1 MKISAKRWTTAL
13 LVLGGLGFVTL
24 VVLKVAM
31 ARAGAKDEVIPLDR
45 LKNTRAPAAATPA
58 PAAGVI
64 DLLDLIRISEDSIS
78 GTWGFFDRA
87 LVTSRTPRG
96 RLQIPCIPPEE
107 YDLNLTVTRKDGTDS
122 LNLGIVFGGRQAMI
136 VLDGHNGI
144 ESWLSLAG
152 TTGTGDN
159 DTRVATRIFKW
170 GRPVPLT
177 VSVRKGA
184 VSVSSQG
191 KTLIDWKGSPNDL
204 ELHPEF
210 RVLNDQALLIASWD
224 TMFKI
229 DEMTL
234 HPVTGA
240 PKLLR

>member
-1 MKISAKRWTTAL
+1 MKISPKQWTTAL

-31 ARAGAKDEVIPLDR
+31 ARSGAKNEVIPVDR
-45 LKNTRAPAAATPA
+45 LKNTRAPAAVASAPPA
-58 PAAGVI
+58 GPI
-64 DLLDLIRISEDSIS
+64 DLLDLIRITEDSVA

-87 LVTSRTPRG
+87 LVTPRTPRA

-107 YDLNLTVTRKDGTDS
+107 YDLNLVVTRKDGTDS
-122 LNLGIVFGGRQAMI
+122 LNLGIVVGGRQAMI

-144 ESWLSLAG
+144 ESWFSVAG

-159 DTRVATRIFKW
+159 ETRVATRIFKW

-191 KTLIDWKGSPNDL
+191 KPLLDWKGSPADL

-210 RVLNDQALLIASWD
+210 RVLHDEALLIASWD

-234 HPVTGA
+234 QPVSGS